1 MDYLA
6 SRLIKHWKLQK
17 NKKYTKP
24 PWPPPLFLYNSKNTC
39 VTLSSAR
46 KSIAKD
52 DVIQGY
58 PIFNKIYAIGAYRLP
73 ASLYASQ
80 SRNTPRETPA
90 TGFFK
95 IKVKR
100 FLICNFCLKLFLK
113 QLTYLSN
120 NYSYSCYMAF
130 EWFF

>member
-1 MDYLA
+1 VY
-6 SRLIKHWKLQK
+6 
-17 NKKYTKP
+17 KP
-24 PWPPPLFLYNSKNTC
+24 LPLPPFFFYIPKNTC

-90 TGFFK
+90 TDIFK

-100 FLICNFCLKLFLK
+100 FLICNGQKIL
-113 QLTYLSN
+113 
-120 NYSYSCYMAF
+120 
-130 EWFF
+130 